1 MPAGFYPHDAK
12 FLVAV
17 DCIIFGFK
25 NQELSILLTRR
36 PVEPNKGEWSLMGGF
51 MDENESLDKAAE
63 KVLFR
68 YTRQKGIYMEQ
79 VGAYGEVERDP
90 GDRVVSVAYYALV
103 RLEEFDTTL
112 ASAFDAK
119 WVNIHQLPRLVFDH
133 NRMVDDALQLLRF
146 KVSLQPIIFE
156 FFEGKFTLPS
166 LQDLWEAIYQMPV
179 DKRNFRKKIAA
190 MGILDRLEIKDKSSS
205 KRGAFYY
212 TFNQQKYDEFIAS
225 GNRFSL

>member
-1 MPAGFYPHDAK
+1 
-12 FLVAV
+12 
-17 DCIIFGFK
+17 
-25 NQELSILLTRR
+25 
-36 PVEPNKGEWSLMGGF
+36 
-51 MDENESLDKAAE
+51 
-63 KVLFR
+63 VLYR

-79 VGAYGEVERDP
+79 VGAYGEIERDP

-103 RLEEFDTTL
+103 RLEEFDTSL
-112 ASAFDAK
+112 AKAFDAK
-119 WVNIHQLPRLVFDH
+119 WVNIRQLPRLIFDH
-133 NRMVDDALQLLRF
+133 NRMVEDALRLLRY

-156 FFEGKFTLPS
+156 FFEGKFTLPA

-190 MGILDRLEIKDKSSS
+190 MGILDRLEVKDKSSS

-212 TFNQQKYDEFIAS
+212 VFNQKKYNEFIEC